1 MYFVIDTR
9 KVVEVFCFID
19 DFCQEVTHYLAAH
32 PLPQGL
38 QARAAAGRKASLRE
52 SEVLTILVLYHLSG
66 FKCFMYF
73 YERLVL
79 GELRSYFPQA
89 CSYPQFLAL
98 ARQACCHAF
107 LLAHYRCGF
116 SARSGHYYIDSKKLP
131 VCDNHRIHSHRV
143 FEQLAQRGKSS
154 TGWFYGLK
162 LHLVINQY
170 GELMRFLITPAN
182 VADNNKQ
189 VLCSLLAPLKGK
201 CYGDKG
207 YLSALVE
214 QLLEQGLHLVAKV
227 RKNMKN
233 MLLSLSDKMNLRKRG
248 TIEAVND
255 ILMSVCDI
263 DHTRHRNPSNA
274 LVHIFSGLTAYTFL
288 EHLKTNF
295 NPARIAC

>member
-19 DFCQEVTHYLAAH
+19 DFCKQVSQYLASH
-32 PLPQGL
+32 PLPVGL
-38 QARAAAGRKASLRE
+38 GPRAVAGRKASLSE

-89 CSYPQFLAL
+89 CSYSQFLSL
-98 ARQACCHAF
+98 ARQACWHAF
-107 LLAHYRCGF
+107 LLAHYRCGL
-116 SARSGHYYIDSKKLP
+116 SDRTGHYYIDSKKLP
-131 VCDNHRIHSHRV
+131 VCDNRRIHSHKV

-162 LHLVINQY
+162 LHLVTNQY
-170 GELMRFLITPAN
+170 GQLMRFLITPAN

-189 VLCSLLAPLKGK
+189 VLSSLLANLKGK
-201 CYGDKG
+201 CFGDKG
-207 YLSALVE
+207 YLSSLLE
-214 QLLEQGLHLVAKV
+214 QLLAQGLHLVAKA
-227 RKNMKN
+227 RRNMKN
-233 MLLSLSDKMNLRKRG
+233 MLLSLSDKLKLRKRG

-263 DHTRHRNPSNA
+263 DHTRHRNPINA
-274 LVHIFSGLTAYTFL
+274 LVHILAGLTAYSFL
-288 EHLKTNF
+288 EHRKTPS
-295 NPARIAC
+295 NPARISE

>member
-19 DFCQEVTHYLAAH
+19 DFCQQVKQYLATH
-32 PLPQGL
+32 PLPQGVE
-38 QARAAAGRKASLRE
+38 QRHAAGRKASLSE

-79 GELRSYFPQA
+79 GELSSYFPKA
-89 CSYPQFLAL
+89 CSFPQFLAL
-98 ARQACCHAF
+98 TRQACLHAF

-116 SARSGHYYIDSKKLP
+116 STRSGYYYIDSKKLP
-131 VCDNHRIHSHRV
+131 VCDNRRIHSHKV
-143 FEQLAQRGKSS
+143 FQQLAARGKSS

-162 LHLVINQY
+162 LHLVTNQY
-170 GELMRFLITPAN
+170 GELVRFLLTPAN

-189 VLCSLLAPLKGK
+189 VLASMLSRLQGK

-207 YLSALVE
+207 YLSALLE
-214 QLLEQGLHLVAKV
+214 ELLDKGLHLVTKA
-227 RKNMKN
+227 RRNMKN
-233 MLLSLSDKMNLRKRG
+233 MLLSLADKIKLRKRA

-263 DHTRHRNPSNA
+263 DHTRHRNPVNA
-274 LVHIFSGLTAYTFL
+274 LVHIFSGLTAYSFL
-288 EHLKTNF
+288 EHHKTAF
-295 NPARIAC
+295 KPARLAA

>member
-19 DFCQEVTHYLAAH
+19 DFCQEVKQYLATH

-38 QARAAAGRKASLRE
+38 QSRATIGRKASLSE

-66 FKCFMYF
+66 FKCFMYY

-79 GELRSYFPQA
+79 GELRSYFPLA

-98 ARQACCHAF
+98 ARQACLHTF
-107 LLAHYRCGF
+107 LLAHYRCGL

-131 VCDNHRIHSHRV
+131 VCDNRRIHSHKV
-143 FEQLAQRGKSS
+143 FEPVASRGKSS

-170 GELMRFLITPAN
+170 GELVRFLITPAN

-189 VLCSLLAPLKGK
+189 VLARLLSGLQGK

-207 YLSALVE
+207 YLSCLLE
-214 QLLEQGLHLVAKV
+214 ELLEQGLHLVAKT

-233 MLLSLSDKMNLRKRG
+233 MLLSLSDKINLSKRG
-248 TIEAVND
+248 AIEAVND

-263 DHTRHRNPSNA
+263 DHTRHRNPINA
-274 LVHIFSGLTAYTFL
+274 LVHIISGLTAYSFL
-288 EHLKTNF
+288 EHLKTKF
-295 NPARIAC
+295 KPARLAA